1 MQTFVKKSKLIILSF
16 IVIIFSCKD
25 TAELRDKE
33 RDEQKLAEEYAEI
46 QRLSLSTNCE
56 DAKDWTFTSIG
67 SRACGGPA
75 SYIAYSTKIDVNAFL
90 DLIKLYSAHQYQY
103 NQKWGVISP
112 CSIIIPPT
120 GVICENG
127 KPKLQY

>member
-1 MQTFVKKSKLIILSF
+1 METLFKRSSLIILSF

-25 TAELRDKE
+25 NSELREKE
-33 RDEQKLAEEYAEI
+33 DDEQALAAEYTEI
-46 QRLSLSTNCE
+46 QRLSLSTSCE
-56 DAKDWTFTSIG
+56 DAKDWTFTAIG
-67 SRACGGPA
+67 ARACGGPT

-90 DLIKLYSAHQYQY
+90 NLIKLYSEHQYQY

-112 CSIIIPPT
+112 CSIIIPPK

-127 KPKLQY
+127 KPKLYY